1 MEKEKKK
8 IKKTNSCQREME
20 VTISED
26 KIKKKYKESL
36 DYFAGRAKIKGFR
49 KGKAP
54 INLVKQMY
62 QDDIKSS
69 VINDLAPKAIHETL
83 SKENIFPVGSP
94 VITDIDF
101 QDGKPLKLN
110 VKYEV
115 WPEFNLPKYKDLKV
129 KKEKNSV
136 SKKDVDESLQ
146 NLREKSAKYNPIEN
160 RETRKDDYVLTE
172 IKGRDLDSKKMLPTE
187 KTVVLVGHADNEK
200 SLNEA
205 LTGMQTGEEKDFTI
219 HYGKEHKNKR
229 LVGKHIK
236 YTVKVLSIKEKSLP
250 ELNDDFAKDFG
261 EFKDLNSL
269 KNEIE
274 KELTTSKENISKQKL
289 TDEIIKKI
297 SDKVDFDLPE
307 SVVAQET
314 VSNIQK
320 VLSSLQRKKQNLNK
334 EELDKIKE
342 EARERARKSI
352 KNHLILNKIAE
363 KENLEISDKELE
375 EEYKSLAKAN
385 NVPLTRIREYM
396 KQDDRKENLKQNMLL
411 RKTVDFLVDN
421 ARIEG

>member
-1 MEKEKKK
+1 MKKEQNKK
-8 IKKTNSCQREME
+8 IKPNSCQREME
-20 VTISED
+20 VTISEN

-83 SKENIFPVGSP
+83 SKENIFPVASP
-94 VITDIDF
+94 VITDLDF
-101 QDGKPLKLN
+101 QEGKPLRLK
-110 VKYEV
+110 VTYEV
-115 WPEFNLPKYKDLKV
+115 WPEFDLSKYKNVKV
-129 KKEKNSV
+129 KKENNSV
-136 SKKDVDESLQ
+136 SKKDINESLE
-146 NLREKSAKYNPIEN
+146 NLREKSAKYSPVEN
-160 RETRKDDYVLTE
+160 REARKDDYVLTE
-172 IKGRDLDSKKMLPTE
+172 IKGMDFDSKKMLPTE
-187 KTVVLVGHADNEK
+187 KTIVMVGHADNEK

-219 HYGKEHKNKR
+219 NYKKEHKNKR
-229 LVGKHIK
+229 LAGKNIK

-261 EFKDLNSL
+261 EFKDMDSL

-274 KELTTSKENISKQKL
+274 KELTASRENISKQKL
-289 TDEIIKKI
+289 TDGIIKEI
-297 SDKVDFDLPE
+297 SDNVDFDLPE
-307 SVVAQET
+307 SIVDQET
-314 VSNIQK
+314 MSNIQK
-320 VLSSLQRKKQNLNK
+320 VLSSLQRRQQSLNK
-334 EELDKIKE
+334 EEMDKIKK

-363 KENLEISDKELE
+363 KENIEISDKELE

-385 NVPLTRIREYM
+385 NVPLVRIKEYI
-396 KQDDRKENLKQNMLL
+396 KQEDRKENLMQNMLL